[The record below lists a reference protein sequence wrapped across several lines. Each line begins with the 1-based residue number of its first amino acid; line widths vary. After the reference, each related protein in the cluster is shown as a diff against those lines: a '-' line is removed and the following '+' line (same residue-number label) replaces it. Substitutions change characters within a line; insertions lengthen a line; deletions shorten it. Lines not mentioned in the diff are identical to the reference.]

1 MGPGGKGLLCAAA
14 RLTEVSK
21 NNAEKALSNKLNPQ
35 VFTAA
40 RTAKSHPTGAISM
53 VEVQAKKGQAGVLV
67 QMIGDTFR
75 DQASIA
81 NSLKT

>member
-21 NNAEKALSNKLNPQ
+21 NNAEKALSNKLDPQ

-53 VEVQAKKGQAGVLV
+53 VEV
-67 QMIGDTFR
+67 
-75 DQASIA
+75 
-81 NSLKT
+81 